1 MGQENLSNA
10 TGDKSPPAQVRAV
23 ASLSGQAGCAK
34 HRAQGFVKPPPNGR
48 PGAPRPACE
57 GPGAGDQSPR
67 PRRLRRS
74 PATSR
79 GPPPSRCFLP
89 PRFSLLFRFHPRSL
103 SEEEPPEHTEAFAD
117 PGTGRAGPPR
127 CGGREALP
135 RGYVLRSCSPRAR
148 PPRAPGRCR
157 FGIPPQPAR
166 GPTGCRGHRAPP
178 PQPRVCPGMQLR
190 TGGACL
196 LPPLPAQP
204 PSPRRCWSWKG
215 TVARSGWSP
224 PAPLRQPEAPPA
236 PAMPAPARPP
246 H

>member
-1 MGQENLSNA
+1 M
-10 TGDKSPPAQVRAV
+10 
-23 ASLSGQAGCAK
+23 
-34 HRAQGFVKPPPNGR
+34 KPTPNGR
-48 PGAPRPACE
+48 LGATRPACE

-74 PATSR
+74 PAASR
-79 GPPPSRCFLP
+79 GPPPSRSFLLPSVLISLSLP
-89 PRFSLLFRFHPRSL
+89 PTQPQRGGASQAHGGFRRSRYGPRG
-103 SEEEPPEHTEAFAD
+103 P
-117 PGTGRAGPPR
+117 GPPLLR
-127 CGGREALP
+127 GPGGAP
-135 RGYVLRSCSPRAR
+135 RGYILRSCSPRAR

-157 FGIPPQPAR
+157 FGIPPQPTR
-166 GPTGCRGHRAPP
+166 GSTGCRGHRAPP

-236 PAMPAPARPP
+236 PAMPSPARPP